1 MNVLAILAAPVTAL
15 WIQRKGDQNGARQ
28 ERREKIFKT
37 LWVNRRRPF
46 YIARVDALNMIDV
59 EFFGETKVVDAWQDL
74 FAHYRDPHPGLNDA
88 QIDRERE
95 DKYATLLHEIS
106 RS

>member
-1 MNVLAILAAPVTAL
+1 
-15 WIQRKGDQNGARQ
+15 
-28 ERREKIFKT
+28 
-37 LWVNRRRPF
+37 
-46 YIARVDALNMIDV
+46 MIDV